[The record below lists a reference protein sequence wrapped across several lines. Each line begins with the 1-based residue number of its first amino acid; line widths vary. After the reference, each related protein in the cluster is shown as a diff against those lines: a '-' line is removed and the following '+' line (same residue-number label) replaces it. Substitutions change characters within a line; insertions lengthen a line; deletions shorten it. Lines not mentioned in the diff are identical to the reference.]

1 MKKFLPQT
9 KSNLS
14 GFTLIE
20 LLVVISII
28 AILSVIGLAVFS
40 GVQKNARDARRRE
53 DITAIAQALEA
64 NKTMN
69 SPTYNVLANSQFQSG
84 SIPQDTTTAKYCAAF
99 ATTTTAPGIATAW
112 TAADQCP
119 TAPTAPAGYTVISGT
134 NPPATAVSWTLCALL
149 EDNTFLCRS
158 NSQ

>member
-9 KSNLS
+9 KSNRS

-28 AILSVIGLAVFS
+28 VILSVIGLAVFS

-53 DITAIAQALEA
+53 DIAAIAQALEA
-64 NKTMN
+64 NKAVN
-69 SPTYNVLANSQFQSG
+69 SPTYSVLANSQFQSG

-99 ATTTTAPGIATAW
+99 STSTTAPGIATAW

-119 TAPTAPAGYTVISGT
+119 TAPAGYTVISET
-134 NPPATAVSWTLCALL
+134 NPAATAVSWTLCALL
-149 EDNTFLCRS
+149 EGGTFFCRS